1 MQSTLKP
8 KNADDPH
15 DVLEVAPGVVLA
27 APAPADAD
35 EEISNLLRAAKRQH
49 SDSQTREEPDFSA
62 GTPVPPVDTTFRAA
76 AVTNARVPGSRKSM
90 GARAMRRF
98 MGFMLAV
105 CIGVAAAAWQ
115 AYGDAAGQMMANW
128 SPQRVLA
135 LLLPLQKPAQPAA
148 PAADATDA
156 NAALAQPS
164 PQAVAEGAAPTAA
177 PTSETTPSLQSM
189 ARFLASAGQEIE
201 QLKASIEQLKAS
213 QEQMSRDIAKVSEAK
228 VSEAKVSETKASEVR
243 APEQNPRPKVS
254 AVSVL
259 PPRPAVAPARK
270 PPPSFRPSQVAAP
283 PILPPAAA
291 PYVPPRQPE
300 PLLPPAAA
308 PVPID
313 PELSSVP
320 RPPLP
325 VRE

>member
-27 APAPADAD
+27 APADD
-35 EEISNLLRAAKRQH
+35 EISNLLRAAKRQH
-49 SDSQTREEPDFSA
+49 SDPQARGEPDFSA
-62 GTPVPPVDTTFRAA
+62 GAPVPPVDTTFRAA
-76 AVTNARVPGSRKSM
+76 AVNNARVPGGPKSM
-90 GARAMRRF
+90 GARALRRF

-135 LLLPLQKPAQPAA
+135 LLLPSQKPAQPTA
-148 PAADATDA
+148 PAADATVA

-164 PQAVAEGAAPTAA
+164 PQAAAEGTTPIAAPS
-177 PTSETTPSLQSM
+177 SETTPSLQSM
-189 ARFLASAGQEIE
+189 ARDLASAGQEIE
-201 QLKASIEQLKAS
+201 QLKANIEQLKAG
-213 QEQMSRDIAKVSEAK
+213 QEQMSRDIAKISEAK
-228 VSEAKVSETKASEVR
+228 ISEAKASETKASEVR
-243 APEQNPRPKVS
+243 APEQNLRPRIS
-254 AVSVL
+254 AL
-259 PPRPAVAPARK
+259 PPRPAVAPARR
-270 PPPSFRPSQVAAP
+270 PPPSFRPSQAAAP
-283 PILPPAAA
+283 PMSPPAPA

-300 PLLPPAAA
+300 QLLPPAPP

-313 PELSSVP
+313 PELTSVP